1 MLHKYVSSSSLMAA
15 VAAVACVGLASAA
28 SATTLIYDPLT
39 GSATTEL
46 NGTTPPVD
54 NTGLGSFENWN
65 EGEDAGSQHWM
76 ANGTVIGSLNSTGGG
91 ALDVAGT
98 AFLPSSGYIY
108 TLSATLDPTSNTA
121 GNNAQDGFV
130 ALGFVNSSTTPFFKS
145 PGPWMLEYGSGGS
158 QWYPGPGNTIGAGS
172 ANITPN
178 ETAQI
183 VLNTMGADWTASWFY
198 NGTQLGTTYSYTGS
212 SGSNANPTGIQAIAI
227 GVNGES
233 ATVHDVLL
241 TQAVPEPAT
250 LGLVGISAMALL
262 LLKRRKTV

>member
-1 MLHKYVSSSSLMAA
+1 MLHKYLSSSSL
-15 VAAVACVGLASAA
+15 VAATLAVVAYAGLAGSA
-28 SATTLIYDPLT
+28 SASTLIYDPLT
-39 GSATTEL
+39 GSANTQL
-46 NGTTPPVD
+46 NGTQPPVD
-54 NTGLGSFENWN
+54 NTGLGSFEKWN
-65 EGEDAGSQHWM
+65 EGYNTGSQHWM

-108 TLSATLDPTSNTA
+108 TLSATLDPTSNTPN
-121 GNNAQDGFV
+121 NNAQDGFV
-130 ALGFVNSSTTPFFKS
+130 ALGFVNSTTTPFFSS
-145 PGPWMLEYGSGGS
+145 PGPWMLEYGNGGS
-158 QWYPGPGNTIGAGS
+158 QWYPGPGNANGLGS

-183 VLNTMGADWTASWFY
+183 VLNTQGADWTASWFY
-198 NGTQLGTTYSYTGS
+198 NGSQLGSTYSYTGAA
-212 SGSNANPTGIQAIAI
+212 GSNANPTGIQAIAI

-250 LGLVGISAMALL
+250 LGLAIGGLGLL
-262 LLKRRKTV
+262 LLKRRKAV